1 MLSRWI
7 VTIVATAALVP
18 SVGRAQVGA
27 QVAGKWVAEL
37 TSPTLL
43 EPAYTRVVLT
53 QTGDAVSGAWGTEI
67 VKGTVKGSAVSLA
80 LTDAAGRDAGTLTG
94 KIEGDAGAGGGTM
107 ARAGGRGGRGGG
119 GGRGPVPQE
128 VAWKLTRELTP
139 PAKPRDVN
147 YDPTTF
153 QAYYYAGNKPGIH
166 IFPGDIVH
174 TWAPDSAGTDKNLK
188 RVALGGN
195 PNIGPIYVEGALPG
209 DTLVVHLIKIEPNR
223 KTARQGSRIQQFGVT
238 PAYNLAAKY
247 DAGFNGEYTLDNATG
262 IAVLTAP
269 TPALKNFKVTMKPML
284 GCISV
289 APPGFEALT
298 GPHLGVFGGNLD
310 YNGTVSGTTMFFPVF
325 HPGALFGFGDG
336 HAAMADGEVTQTGL
350 EVSMAVD
357 FSVEVIK
364 GYQTQGVREEDSD
377 YIISFGVAG
386 SLQEALKVS
395 TAQLATWIK
404 HDYGLSDSEV
414 ALLLGA
420 VMKIEV
426 TELVDPEFDVVTK
439 VPKSSLAMLIKTP
452 ANGN

>member
-1 MLSRWI
+1 MLPRWI
-7 VTIVATAALVP
+7 ATIVITAALLPCVC
-18 SVGRAQVGA
+18 RAE
-27 QVAGKWVAEL
+27 VAGKWVAEI
-37 TSPTLL
+37 TSLNLL
-43 EPAYTRVVLT
+43 EPAYVRVSLER
-53 QTGDAVSGAWGTEI
+53 TGDAVSGAWGTSI
-67 VKGTVKGSAVSLA
+67 VKGSVKGSTVTLA
-80 LTDAAGRDAGTLTG
+80 LTNAEGQDAGTLTG
-94 KIEGDAGAGGGTM
+94 KIDGDAGEGGGTM
-107 ARAGGRGGRGGG
+107 ANIGRRGGAAAA
-119 GGRGPVPQE
+119 GRAPAPQE
-128 VAWKLTRELTP
+128 VSWKLTRELVP
-139 PAKPRDVN
+139 PATPRHIN
-147 YDPTTF
+147 YEPTTF

-195 PNIGPIYVEGALPG
+195 ANIGPIYVEGALPG
-209 DTLVVHLIKIEPNR
+209 DTLVVHLIKIQPNR
-223 KTARQGSRIQQFGVT
+223 PTARQGSRIQQFGVT

-247 DAGFNGEYTLDNATG
+247 DPRFNGEYQLDNTTG

-269 TPALKNFKVTMKPML
+269 TPALKNFKLTMKPML

-289 APPGFEALT
+289 APPGFEAFT
-298 GPHLGVFGGNLD
+298 GPHLGVYGGNLD
-310 YNGTVSGTTMFFPVF
+310 YNGTVAGTTMFFPVF

-350 EVSMAVD
+350 ETSMDVD

-364 GYQTQGVREEDSD
+364 GYQTQGVREEDPD

-426 TELVDPEFDVVTK
+426 TELVDPEFNVVTK
-439 VPKSSLAMLIKTP
+439 VPKSTLAQLIPQTAK
-452 ANGN
+452 AGN

>member
-1 MLSRWI
+1 MLLRCF
-7 VTIVATAALVP
+7 VTMMVAAALVP
-18 SVGRAQVGA
+18 CVGRAE
-27 QVAGKWVAEL
+27 VAGKWVAEL
-37 TSPTLL
+37 TSSTLL
-43 EPAYTRVVLT
+43 EPAYIRVVLA
-53 QTGDAVSGAWGTEI
+53 QTGDSVTGEWGTAI
-67 VKGTVKGSAVSLA
+67 VKGTVKGSTVSLA
-80 LTDAAGRDAGTLTG
+80 LTDTGGRDAGTLTG
-94 KIEGDAGAGGGTM
+94 QIEGDAGAGAGSM
-107 ARAGGRGGRGGG
+107 AGLGRRGGRGGAG
-119 GGRGPVPQE
+119 SGAGAPVLQE

-139 PAKPRDVN
+139 PAKPREIN
-147 YDPTTF
+147 YEPTTF

-195 PNIGPIYVEGALPG
+195 PTIGPIYVEGALPG

-247 DAGFNGEYTLDNATG
+247 DPQFNGEYQLDNATG

-269 TPALKNFKVTMKPML
+269 TPGLKNFKVKMNPML
-284 GCISV
+284 GCIAV
-289 APPGFEALT
+289 APPGFESMT

-325 HPGALFGFGDG
+325 HPGALFAFGDG

-439 VPKSSLAMLIKTP
+439 VPKSALAMLIKTP
-452 ANGN
+452 ASGN

>member
-1 MLSRWI
+1 
-7 VTIVATAALVP
+7 
-18 SVGRAQVGA
+18 
-27 QVAGKWVAEL
+27 
-37 TSPTLL
+37 
-43 EPAYTRVVLT
+43 VL
-53 QTGDAVSGAWGTEI
+53 
-67 VKGTVKGSAVSLA
+67 
-80 LTDAAGRDAGTLTG
+80 
-94 KIEGDAGAGGGTM
+94 
-107 ARAGGRGGRGGG
+107 
-119 GGRGPVPQE
+119 QE

-139 PAKPRDVN
+139 PAKPREIN

-247 DAGFNGEYTLDNATG
+247 DAGFNGEYQLDNATG

-310 YNGTVSGTTMFFPVF
+310 YNGAVSGTTMFFPVF

-439 VPKSSLAMLIKTP
+439 APKSSLAMLIKTP
-452 ANGN
+452 SNGN

>member
-1 MLSRWI
+1 MFSRWFA
-7 VTIVATAALVP
+7 TIVVAAALVP
-18 SVGRAQVGA
+18 AGRGEVT
-27 QVAGKWVAEL
+27 GKWVAEL
-37 TSPTLL
+37 TSSTLL
-43 EPAYTRVVLT
+43 EPAYVRVVLA
-53 QTGDAVSGAWGTEI
+53 QTGDAVSGTWGVQN
-67 VKGTVKGSAVSLA
+67 VKGTVKGSTVSLA
-80 LTDAAGRDAGTLTG
+80 LTDSAGRDAGTLTG
-94 KIEGDAGAGGGTM
+94 KIEGNAGAGGGTM
-107 ARAGGRGGRGGG
+107 AGVGRGGGRGGAGLRA
-119 GGRGPVPQE
+119 PVPQE
-128 VAWKLTRELTP
+128 VAWTLTRELTP
-139 PAKPRDVN
+139 PAQPREIN

-174 TWAPDSAGTDKNLK
+174 TWSPDSGGMDKNLK
-188 RVALGGN
+188 RVALGPN
-195 PNIGPIYVEGALPG
+195 SNIGPIYVEGALPG

-238 PAYNLAAKY
+238 PAYNLAARY
-247 DAGFNGEYTLDNATG
+247 DQGFNGEYQLDNATG

-269 TPALKNFKVTMKPML
+269 TPALKNFKLTMKPML

-310 YNGTVSGTTMFFPVF
+310 YNGVVSGTTMFFPVF

-439 VPKSSLAMLIKTP
+439 VPKSSLAMLVKP
-452 ANGN
+452 AGNGN

>member
-7 VTIVATAALVP
+7 ATIVMTAALVP
-18 SVGRAQVGA
+18 AVGRGE
-27 QVAGKWVAEL
+27 VAGKWVAEL
-37 TSPTLL
+37 TSPTIL
-43 EPAYTRVVLT
+43 EPAYIRVVLAR
-53 QTGDAVSGAWGTEI
+53 TGDAVSGAWGAEI
-67 VKGTVKGSAVSLA
+67 VKGTVKGSTVSLA
-80 LTDAAGRDAGTLTG
+80 LTDTAGRDAGTLTG
-94 KIEGDAGAGGGTM
+94 KIEGDAGEGGGTM
-107 ARAGGRGGRGGG
+107 ARVGGRGGRGGAG
-119 GGRGPVPQE
+119 ARAPVPQE

-139 PAKPRDVN
+139 PAKPREIN

-174 TWAPDSAGTDKNLK
+174 TWSPDSAGTDKNLK

-247 DAGFNGEYTLDNATG
+247 DAGFNGEYQLDNATG

-269 TPALKNFKVTMKPML
+269 PPALKNFKVTMKPML

-336 HAAMADGEVTQTGL
+336 HAAMADGEITQTGL
-350 EVSMAVD
+350 ETSMAVD

-414 ALLLGA
+414 ALFLGA

-426 TELVDPEFDVVTK
+426 TELVDPEFNVVTK
-439 VPKSSLAMLIKTP
+439 VPKSSLAMLTKTP
-452 ANGN
+452 SNGN

>member
-1 MLSRWI
+1 
-7 VTIVATAALVP
+7 
-18 SVGRAQVGA
+18 
-27 QVAGKWVAEL
+27 
-37 TSPTLL
+37 
-43 EPAYTRVVLT
+43 
-53 QTGDAVSGAWGTEI
+53 
-67 VKGTVKGSAVSLA
+67 
-80 LTDAAGRDAGTLTG
+80 
-94 KIEGDAGAGGGTM
+94 
-107 ARAGGRGGRGGG
+107 
-119 GGRGPVPQE
+119 
-128 VAWKLTRELTP
+128 
-139 PAKPRDVN
+139 
-147 YDPTTF
+147 
-153 QAYYYAGNKPGIH
+153 
-166 IFPGDIVH
+166 
-174 TWAPDSAGTDKNLK
+174 
-188 RVALGGN
+188 
-195 PNIGPIYVEGALPG
+195 VEGALPG

-247 DAGFNGEYTLDNATG
+247 DPGFNGEYQLDNATG

-269 TPALKNFKVTMKPML
+269 TPALKNFKVAMKPML

-357 FSVEVIK
+357 FSVEIIK

-426 TELVDPEFDVVTK
+426 TELVDPEFNVVTK

-452 ANGN
+452 GSGN

>member
-1 MLSRWI
+1 MRMRWI
-7 VTIVATAALVP
+7 AVMVMAVSPFVAAAEVT
-18 SVGRAQVGA
+18 
-27 QVAGKWVAEL
+27 GKWVAEIS
-37 TSPTLL
+37 SPMLL
-43 EPAYTRVVLT
+43 EPVYARVSLERAGDTLT
-53 QTGDAVSGAWGTEI
+53 GMWGNE
-67 VKGTVKGSAVSLA
+67 TVKGSVKGSTVTIT
-80 LTDAAGRDAGTLTG
+80 LTDAESGNAGALTG
-94 KIEGDAGAGGGTM
+94 KIEGDAGTGSGTM
-107 ARAGGRGGRGGG
+107 VGLGRRGGG
-119 GGRGPVPQE
+119 GGGAAAGRAPMPQE
-128 VAWKLTRELTP
+128 VSWKLTRELEP
-139 PAKPRDVN
+139 PAKPREIN
-147 YDPTTF
+147 YEPTTF

-174 TWAPDSAGTDKNLK
+174 TWSVDSAGVDKNGK
-188 RVALGGN
+188 RLALGGN
-195 PNIGPIYVEGALPG
+195 ANIGPIYVEGALPG

-247 DAGFNGEYTLDNATG
+247 DPRFNGEYQLDNATG
-262 IAVLTAP
+262 IATLTAP
-269 TPALKNFKVTMKPML
+269 TPALKNFKLQMKPML

-289 APPGFEALT
+289 APPGFEAFT
-298 GPHLGVFGGNLD
+298 GPHLGVYGGNLD
-310 YNGTVSGTTMFFPVF
+310 YNGTVSGTTMLFPVF

-350 EVSMAVD
+350 EVSMDVT

-364 GYQTQGVREEDSD
+364 GYQSQGVREEDND

-386 SLQEALKVS
+386 SLQEALKTS

-426 TELVDPEFDVVTK
+426 TELVDPEFNVVTK
-439 VPKSSLAMLIKTP
+439 VPKSTLAMLTPPP
-452 ANGN
+452 ANAK

>member
-7 VTIVATAALVP
+7 VTIVVTVALMP
-18 SVGRAQVGA
+18 GVGRGE
-27 QVAGKWVAEL
+27 VAGKWVAEL
-37 TSPTLL
+37 TTPTLL
-43 EPAYTRVVLT
+43 EPVYIRVVLA
-53 QTGDAVSGAWGTEI
+53 QTGDVLSGEWGTAI
-67 VKGTVKGSAVSLA
+67 VKGMVKGSTVSLA
-80 LTDAAGRDAGTLTG
+80 LTDTAGRDAGTLTG
-94 KIEGDAGAGGGTM
+94 KIEGDAGGGGGTM
-107 ARAGGRGGRGGG
+107 AGVGGRGGRGGAG
-119 GGRGPVPQE
+119 SGARAPVLQE
-128 VAWKLTRELTP
+128 VAWKLIRELSP
-139 PAKPRDVN
+139 PAKPREIN

-247 DAGFNGEYTLDNATG
+247 DAGFNGEYQLDNAAG

-310 YNGTVSGTTMFFPVF
+310 YNGAVSGTTMFFPVF

-357 FSVEVIK
+357 FSVEVIR

-386 SLQEALKVS
+386 SLQEALKAS

-414 ALLLGA
+414 ALFLGA

-439 VPKSSLAMLIKTP
+439 VPKTSLAMLIKNTQ
-452 ANGN
+452 

>member
-1 MLSRWI
+1 MLSRCFSTI
-7 VTIVATAALVP
+7 LLASALMPCVVRGDVT
-18 SVGRAQVGA
+18 
-27 QVAGKWVAEL
+27 GKWVAEL
-37 TSPTLL
+37 TGSTLL
-43 EPAYTRVVLT
+43 EPAYTRVELAR
-53 QTGDAVSGAWGTEI
+53 TGDSVIGTWGADN
-67 VKGTVKGSAVSLA
+67 VKGTVKGSAVSLS
-80 LTDAAGRDAGTLTG
+80 LTDAVGRDAGTLTG
-94 KIEGDAGAGGGTM
+94 RIEGDAGSGEGKMAGVG
-107 ARAGGRGGRGGG
+107 RRGGRGGG
-119 GGRGPVPQE
+119 TGAAGRAPALQE

-139 PAKPRDVN
+139 PAKPREIN
-147 YDPTTF
+147 YEPTTF

-195 PNIGPIYVEGALPG
+195 PTIGPIYVEGALPG

-247 DAGFNGEYTLDNATG
+247 DPQFNGEYQLDNATG

-269 TPALKNFKVTMKPML
+269 TPAFKNFKVKMNPML
-284 GCISV
+284 GCIAV
-289 APPGFEALT
+289 APPGFEAMA

-325 HPGALFGFGDG
+325 HPGALFAFGDG

-439 VPKSSLAMLIKTP
+439 VPKSSLAMLTKSTGS
-452 ANGN
+452 AN

>member
-1 MLSRWI
+1 MLSRA
-7 VTIVATAALVP
+7 VRTFLLAAALVP
-18 SVGRAQVGA
+18 CAGRAE
-27 QVAGKWVAEL
+27 VAGKWVAEL
-37 TSPTLL
+37 TSSTLL
-43 EPAYTRVVLT
+43 EPVYVRVELARS
-53 QTGDAVSGAWGTEI
+53 GDAVTGTWGTEA
-67 VKGTVKGSAVSLA
+67 VKGTVKGPAVSLA
-80 LTDAAGRDAGTLTG
+80 LTDAGGRDAGTLTG
-94 KIEGDAGAGGGTM
+94 KIEGDAGEGGGTM
-107 ARAGGRGGRGGG
+107 AGVGRRGGRGGG
-119 GGRGPVPQE
+119 ARAPVPQA
-128 VAWKLTRELTP
+128 VAWKLTRELAP
-139 PAKPRDVN
+139 PAKPREIH
-147 YDPTTF
+147 YEPTTF

-174 TWAPDSAGTDKNLK
+174 TWSPDSAGTDKNLK

-195 PNIGPIYVEGALPG
+195 PTIGPIYVEGALPG

-247 DAGFNGEYTLDNATG
+247 DPQFNGEYQLDNATG

-269 TPALKNFKVTMKPML
+269 TPALKNFQVTMKPML
-284 GCISV
+284 GCIAV
-289 APPGFEALT
+289 APPGFEAMT

-325 HPGALFGFGDG
+325 HPGALFAFGDG

-439 VPKSSLAMLIKTP
+439 VPKSSLAMLVKTGGG
-452 ANGN
+452 GN

>member
-1 MLSRWI
+1 MLSRWFA
-7 VTIVATAALVP
+7 TIVVTAALVP
-18 SVGRAQVGA
+18 CVGRAE
-27 QVAGKWVAEL
+27 VAGKWVAEL

-43 EPAYTRVVLT
+43 EPAYIRVELAR
-53 QTGDAVSGAWGTEI
+53 TGEAVSGTWGTET
-67 VKGTVKGSAVSLA
+67 VKGTLKGSAVSLS
-80 LTDAAGRDAGTLTG
+80 LTDGGGRDAGTLTG
-94 KIEGDAGAGGGTM
+94 KIEGDAGSGEGKMAGVG
-107 ARAGGRGGRGGG
+107 RRGGRGGTG
-119 GGRGPVPQE
+119 AGGRALVLQE

-139 PAKPRDVN
+139 PAKPREVN
-147 YDPTTF
+147 YEPTTF

-195 PNIGPIYVEGALPG
+195 PTIGPIYVEGALPG
-209 DTLVVHLIKIEPNR
+209 DTLAVHLIKIEPNR

-247 DAGFNGEYTLDNATG
+247 DPQFNGEYQLDNATG

-269 TPALKNFKVTMKPML
+269 TPALKNFKVKMNPML
-284 GCISV
+284 GCIAV
-289 APPGFEALT
+289 APPGFEAMT

-325 HPGALFGFGDG
+325 HPGALFAFGDG

-426 TELVDPEFDVVTK
+426 TELVDPEFNVVTK

-452 ANGN
+452 GSGN

>member
-7 VTIVATAALVP
+7 ATIVMTAALVP
-18 SVGRAQVGA
+18 AVGRGE
-27 QVAGKWVAEL
+27 VAGKWVAEL
-37 TSPTLL
+37 TSPTIL
-43 EPAYTRVVLT
+43 EPAYIRVVLAR
-53 QTGDAVSGAWGTEI
+53 TGDAVSGAWGAEI
-67 VKGTVKGSAVSLA
+67 VKGTVKGSTVSLA
-80 LTDAAGRDAGTLTG
+80 LTDTAGRDAGTLTG
-94 KIEGDAGAGGGTM
+94 KIEGDAGEGGGTM
-107 ARAGGRGGRGGG
+107 ARVGGRGGRGGAG
-119 GGRGPVPQE
+119 ARAPVPQE

-139 PAKPRDVN
+139 PAKPREIN

-174 TWAPDSAGTDKNLK
+174 TWSPDSAGTDKNLK

-247 DAGFNGEYTLDNATG
+247 DAGFNGEYQLDNATG

-336 HAAMADGEVTQTGL
+336 HAAMADGEITQTGL
-350 EVSMAVD
+350 ETSMAVD

-414 ALLLGA
+414 ALFLGA

-426 TELVDPEFDVVTK
+426 TELVDPEFNVVTK
-439 VPKSSLAMLIKTP
+439 VPKSSLAMLTKTP
-452 ANGN
+452 SNGN

>member
-1 MLSRWI
+1 MLSRCFATI
-7 VTIVATAALVP
+7 IVASALVP
-18 SVGRAQVGA
+18 CAGRGE
-27 QVAGKWVAEL
+27 VAGKWVAEL
-37 TSPTLL
+37 TSSTLL
-43 EPAYTRVVLT
+43 EPAYIRVVLAR
-53 QTGDAVSGAWGTEI
+53 TGDAVTGAWGTEI
-67 VKGTVKGSAVSLA
+67 VKGTVKGSTVSLA
-80 LTDAAGRDAGTLTG
+80 LTDTGGRDAGTLTG
-94 KIEGDAGAGGGTM
+94 KIEGDTGAGGGTM
-107 ARAGGRGGRGGG
+107 AGVGRRGGRGGG
-119 GGRGPVPQE
+119 GSGARAPVPQE
-128 VAWKLTRELTP
+128 VAWKLTRELAP
-139 PAKPRDVN
+139 PAKPREVN

-247 DAGFNGEYTLDNATG
+247 DAQFNGEYQLDNATG
-262 IAVLTAP
+262 IAVLTSP

-439 VPKSSLAMLIKTP
+439 VPKSSLAMLIKAP
-452 ANGN
+452 GSGN

>member
-1 MLSRWI
+1 MLSRCFA
-7 VTIVATAALVP
+7 TIVVAAVLMP
-18 SVGRAQVGA
+18 CVGRAE
-27 QVAGKWVAEL
+27 VAGKWVAEM
-37 TSPTLL
+37 TSPALL
-43 EPAYTRVVLT
+43 EPAYIRVVLER
-53 QTGDAVSGAWGTEI
+53 TGDSVTGAWGTEI
-67 VKGTVKGSAVSLA
+67 VKGTVKGSTVSLA
-80 LTDAAGRDAGTLTG
+80 LTDTGGRDIGTLTG

-107 ARAGGRGGRGGG
+107 AGVGRRGGRGGAG
-119 GGRGPVPQE
+119 SGARAPVLQE

-139 PAKPRDVN
+139 PAKPREIN

-153 QAYYYAGNKPGIH
+153 QAYYYAGNQPGIH

-238 PAYNLAAKY
+238 PAYNLTAKY
-247 DAGFNGEYTLDNATG
+247 DPQFNGEYQLDNATG

-336 HAAMADGEVTQTGL
+336 HAAMADGEITQTGL

-439 VPKSSLAMLIKTP
+439 VPKSSLAMLTRTP
-452 ANGN
+452 SNDN

>member
-1 MLSRWI
+1 MRMRWMAVMVMTGI
-7 VTIVATAALVP
+7 STLPCVESAE
-18 SVGRAQVGA
+18 
-27 QVAGKWVAEL
+27 VAGKWVAEVS
-37 TSPTLL
+37 SPVLL
-43 EPAYTRVVLT
+43 EPVYARVSLER
-53 QTGDAVSGAWGTEI
+53 TGDALSGTWGSA
-67 VKGTVKGSAVSLA
+67 TVKGSVKNSTVTIA
-80 LTDAAGRDAGTLTG
+80 LSDAEGNDAGTVTG
-94 KIEGDAGAGGGTM
+94 KIAGDAGEGSGTM
-107 ARAGGRGGRGGG
+107 VGLGRRPGGFAGAAGGRA
-119 GGRGPVPQE
+119 PMTQE
-128 VAWKLTRELTP
+128 MSWKLTPELVP
-139 PAKPRDVN
+139 PAKPREIN
-147 YDPTTF
+147 YEPTTF
-153 QAYYYAGNKPGIH
+153 QAYYYAGNKPSIH
-166 IFPGDIVH
+166 IFPGDVVH
-174 TWAPDSAGTDKNLK
+174 TWAPDSAGTNKNLK

-195 PNIGPIYVEGALPG
+195 ANIGPIYVEGALPG

-247 DAGFNGEYTLDNATG
+247 DQRFNGEYQLDNATG
-262 IAVLTAP
+262 IAMLTAP

-289 APPGFEALT
+289 APPGFEAFT
-298 GPHLGVFGGNLD
+298 GPHLGVYGGNLD

-350 EVSMAVD
+350 ETSMAVH

-364 GYQTQGVREEDSD
+364 GYQTQGVREEDND
-377 YIISFGVAG
+377 YIVSFGVAG

-404 HDYGLSDSEV
+404 HDHGLNDSEV
-414 ALLLGA
+414 ALFLGA

-439 VPKSSLAMLIKTP
+439 VPKSALAMLSAP
-452 ANGN
+452 AAK

>member
-1 MLSRWI
+1 MAMLSRWI
-7 VTIVATAALVP
+7 ATIVVTATLVP
-18 SVGRAQVGA
+18 GVGRGE
-27 QVAGKWVAEL
+27 VAGKWVAEL

-43 EPAYTRVVLT
+43 EPAYIRVMLAR
-53 QTGDAVSGAWGTEI
+53 TGDAVSGAWGTEI
-67 VKGTVKGSAVSLA
+67 VKGMVKGSTVTLA
-80 LTDAAGRDAGTLTG
+80 LTDTAGRDAGTLTG
-94 KIEGDAGAGGGTM
+94 KIEAAEGAGTGMLAGLGRRPGGAGGGG
-107 ARAGGRGGRGGG
+107 RA
-119 GGRGPVPQE
+119 PMPQE
-128 VAWKLTRELTP
+128 VAWKLTREVTP
-139 PAKPRDVN
+139 PAKPREIN
-147 YDPTTF
+147 YSPTMF
-153 QAYYYAGNKPGIH
+153 QAYYYAGNKPEIH

-247 DAGFNGEYTLDNATG
+247 DPRFNGEYQLDNATG
-262 IAVLTAP
+262 FATLTEP
-269 TPALKNFKVTMKPML
+269 TPALKDFKLKMKPML

-289 APPGFEALT
+289 APPGFEAFT
-298 GPHLGVFGGNLD
+298 GPHLGVYGGNLD
-310 YNGTVSGTTMFFPVF
+310 YNGTVSGTTMLFPVF

-350 EVSMAVD
+350 EVSMDVT
-357 FSVEVIK
+357 FSVDVIK
-364 GYQTQGVREEDSD
+364 GYQSQGVREEDND

-386 SLQEALKVS
+386 SLQEALKTS

-439 VPKSSLAMLIKTP
+439 APKSSLAMLIKTP
-452 ANGN
+452 GNGN